1 MARAVE
7 KGSNSVLLPQT
18 LAAIGRKSWLS
29 LSVLPAFP
37 WHAPP
42 LIVGWEALGPT
53 ESEGD

>member
-18 LAAIGRKSWLS
+18 LAAIGPKSWLS
-29 LSVLPAFP
+29 LSELPAFP
-37 WHAPP
+37 WHAP